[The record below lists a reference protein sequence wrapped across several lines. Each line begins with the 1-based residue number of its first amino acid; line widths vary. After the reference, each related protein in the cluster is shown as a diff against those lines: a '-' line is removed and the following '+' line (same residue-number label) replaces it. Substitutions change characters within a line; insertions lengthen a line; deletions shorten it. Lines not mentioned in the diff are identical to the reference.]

1 MRLLSILQ
9 ILPLAGGAAAGSAFA
24 RNDEPALGAADAT
37 KQYIVEVEKATD
49 VDALS
54 ESLNA
59 EDHVKVVKTYNSEVF
74 RGLTIETDVYN
85 LDSIGQL
92 GDVARAW
99 PASVVELPDLGPD
112 VQPPSNARLAA
123 AANYSIHSWT
133 GVDKIHATGN
143 FGQGVKVAVVDTGV
157 DYRHEALG
165 GGFGPGF
172 KVSGGYDVVGDGW
185 PIEDG
190 VPDGDPL
197 DGRGHGTHVAGII
210 AAQTDSFQGV
220 APGVDLLAYK
230 VFSSIGSGTYD
241 TYIIDAFIKAF
252 DDGADVI
259 TCSIGVSGGWSNGPW
274 ATIASRIAQ
283 QGVIITI
290 AAANDGAQ
298 GAFYASSG
306 SSGKEVLAVAS
317 AEAGTYAATPFQLTQ
332 TINGETISIQSAYRY
347 NGINA
352 WDIEDTPIHALYL
365 NTSSGQACSPAS
377 IPADTPDLSN
387 VITLVRRGG
396 CDYLDQEFNLRAF
409 NVSRIMFYNDNSRP
423 DHPSTWLS
431 GPKALV
437 DADVGEG
444 IVEIIKAGGQ
454 VSADFSKFKDADW
467 YVGMHNGV
475 GNKPSEFTSWG
486 GLNDM
491 DLKPEVSAPGGN
503 ILSTWLDGTWRV
515 ASGTSMACPYLAGIA
530 ALFIS
535 EFGGRDVH
543 GPSLSR
549 TFYNRVVASGNSMPW
564 STVDAVAFQDTG
576 FWAPTIQAG
585 SGLVD
590 AWKVLNYTSTLS
602 TTKWV
607 LNDTAHFDGQHST
620 VIANNANVDVEYG
633 FLLQPAAGVE
643 VATTSGALAKLKD
656 YKPLKMIPNITL
668 PSGSFKLKPG
678 EKRKAEF
685 SFDYPRGLNE
695 AKQPLYSGK
704 VLITSSLGETL
715 SVSYFGAAYNVKDQY
730 KDMFIDNTPYIMSP
744 SRNFPEKRNFTFD
757 LSSGKPTSQDYP
769 KVFTSFS
776 FGCDELRW
784 DIYESGWEESRWSY
798 PPVVGENGYVGAAT
812 AFRDSLRYTF
822 FDSSIHDKE
831 DTVAFPIRALS
842 RSVQSGG
849 TSLGLDRHR
858 FFWLGKLANG
868 TYIQPGLY
876 KMRFA
881 ALRPLGLRQD
891 SNDWDVW
898 ETPEITVLPLPV
910 D

>member
-1 MRLLSILQ
+1 MVEAMARMSLASLQ
-9 ILPLAGGAAAGSAFA
+9 LRQTLTL
-24 RNDEPALGAADAT
+24 N
-37 KQYIVEVEKATD
+37 VTD
-49 VDALS
+49 
-54 ESLNA
+54 
-59 EDHVKVVKTYNSEVF
+59 
-74 RGLTIETDVYN
+74 
-85 LDSIGQL
+85 
-92 GDVARAW
+92 
-99 PASVVELPDLGPD
+99 
-112 VQPPSNARLAA
+112 PSNP
-123 AANYSIHSWT
+123 
-133 GVDKIHATGN
+133 
-143 FGQGVKVAVVDTGV
+143 Q
-157 DYRHEALG
+157 
-165 GGFGPGF
+165 
-172 KVSGGYDVVGDGW
+172 
-185 PIEDG
+185 
-190 VPDGDPL
+190 
-197 DGRGHGTHVAGII
+197 
-210 AAQTDSFQGV
+210 
-220 APGVDLLAYK
+220 
-230 VFSSIGSGTYD
+230 SGTYD

-332 TINGETISIQSAYRY
+332 TINGETTSVQSAYRY
-347 NGINA
+347 NSINA
-352 WDIEDTPIHALYL
+352 WDIEATPIHPLYL
-365 NTSSGQACSPAS
+365 NTSSGQACSPAL

-437 DADVGEG
+437 DANVGEG

-530 ALFIS
+530 ALFIR
-535 EFGGRDVH
+535 EFGGREVH
-543 GPSLSR
+543 GPSLSQI
-549 TFYNRVVASGNSMPW
+549 FYNRVVASGNSMPW

-620 VIANNANVDVEYG
+620 VIANNANVDVEYE

-656 YKPLKMIPNITL
+656 YKPLRMIPNITL

-678 EKRKAEF
+678 EKRKAE
-685 SFDYPRGLNE
+685 
-695 AKQPLYSGK
+695 
-704 VLITSSLGETL
+704 
-715 SVSYFGAAYNVKDQY
+715 
-730 KDMFIDNTPYIMSP
+730 
-744 SRNFPEKRNFTFD
+744 
-757 LSSGKPTSQDYP
+757 
-769 KVFTSFS
+769 
-776 FGCDELRW
+776 
-784 DIYESGWEESRWSY
+784 
-798 PPVVGENGYVGAAT
+798 
-812 AFRDSLRYTF
+812 
-822 FDSSIHDKE
+822 
-831 DTVAFPIRALS
+831 
-842 RSVQSGG
+842 
-849 TSLGLDRHR
+849 
-858 FFWLGKLANG
+858 
-868 TYIQPGLY
+868 
-876 KMRFA
+876 
-881 ALRPLGLRQD
+881 
-891 SNDWDVW
+891 
-898 ETPEITVLPLPV
+898 
-910 D
+910 